1 MMVYNNIQILT
12 GFEDNSSFVCPKDES
27 VVRSRRLRATDLFEC
42 QTKQLLFEKPLCNC
56 FIINIIYQNFLIQYT
71 CPPSPRIWTRPR
83 RINKMIMVL
92 IHHIVV
98 YSVIFCIIITI
109 KDAFYSRCRCRY
121 NKHSAILTYISLK
134 KKGMSRYS

>member
-12 GFEDNSSFVCPKDES
+12 GFEDNSNFVCPKDES
-27 VVRSRRLRATDLFEC
+27 VVRSRRLRATDLFEWR
-42 QTKQLLFEKPLCNC
+42 
-56 FIINIIYQNFLIQYT
+56 
-71 CPPSPRIWTRPR
+71 PPSPRIWTRPR

-98 YSVIFCIIITI
+98 YSVIFCIIIII

-134 KKGMSRYS
+134 KMECQGILNMFKTNFSITFIAIDNTTYFFVSFLRHK